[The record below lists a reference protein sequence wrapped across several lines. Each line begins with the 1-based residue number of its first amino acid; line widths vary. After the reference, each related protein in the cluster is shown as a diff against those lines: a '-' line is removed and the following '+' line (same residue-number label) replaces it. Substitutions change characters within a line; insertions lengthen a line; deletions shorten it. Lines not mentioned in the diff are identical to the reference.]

1 MKCLVVEKWIEPYVI
16 LEKFKKYFECVDL
29 TFDGF
34 SKTIEKKNMLTLIQN
49 SSDLTV
55 GIYMKNVNK
64 FYVMTSENLSSL
76 SKVFEELGLDKGEIS
91 LKDDAEEGIL
101 LIDMAKAEFIVITRD

>member
-1 MKCLVVEKWIEPYVI
+1 MIWKKNI
-16 LEKFKKYFECVDL
+16 LEKFKKYFECADL

-64 FYVMTSENLSSL
+64 LLS
-76 SKVFEELGLDKGEIS
+76 EIS
-91 LKDDAEEGIL
+91 ISMESLENIL
-101 LIDMAKAEFIVITRD
+101 TKL